1 MTETLSYPAEL
12 TVRAEGVTIAF
23 PDFPEVTAWGVDEG
37 EALSKGAEVLR
48 SALWDALN
56 DGMILPVPSEPGERP
71 VVSVVI

>member
-12 TVRAEGVTIAF
+12 VVSTDGVSISF
-23 PDFPEVTAWGVDEG
+23 PDFPDVTAWGADE
-37 EALSKGAEVLR
+37 EDALEKGAEVLR

-56 DGMILPVPSEPGERP
+56 DGMILPEPSEPRERP